1 MVDQPSASMR
11 RGNGDAIASSL
22 VPCGDS
28 ALGSDGGV
36 RYAHGEKHGGVE
48 DRPPLIPTGISAA
61 HLFLPSSS
69 LAAQPFSGRENMRR
83 ENQGTRARTTSRS
96 TTCERRTPECG
107 FETMGLL
114 IHHMGMERACTAGYV
129 GQHKTERVPPCVVV
143 EYDGRARLLR
153 GMRDLE

>member
-1 MVDQPSASMR
+1 MVDLPIESTR
-11 RGNGDAIASSL
+11 RVAIGGDIASL
-22 VPCGDS
+22 VCPS
-28 ALGSDGGV
+28 ALGSDAVV
-36 RYAHGEKHGGVE
+36 RYTHGEKHGTAG

-61 HLFLPSSS
+61 LVFLLSSS
-69 LAAQPFSGRENMRR
+69 LAAGPSSGRVNIEEGRGTKGSERTRPAARR
-83 ENQGTRARTTSRS
+83 RAI
-96 TTCERRTPECG
+96 RRTPECDL
-107 FETMGLL
+107 ETMGLL